1 MHIIKHECGYINAE
15 LIESYGIQEGLNREG
30 MNDWQ
35 ICAYTPNESM
45 YILGRCMI
53 EENAKKR
60 LDYLA
65 KWLTSGKDGIFDA
78 MHIRESDDDKDGDI
92 DD

>member
-1 MHIIKHECGYINAE
+1 MYIIKHEGGYINAE
-15 LIESYGIQEGLNREG
+15 LIESYGIQEGRNREG

-35 ICAYTPNESM
+35 ICAYTPNEGM

-65 KWLTSGKDGIFDA
+65 KWLSKNEHGLIDIKDIW
-78 MHIRESDDDKDGDI
+78 EDDDN